1 MNLSAP
7 FCSGIYI
14 LGQPSGQ
21 VTVLVFLFSLNG
33 KLSEHSALV
42 LSFTVVSS
50 SLWPA
55 CHPRKIPV
63 MVPATLV
70 SACILKDC
78 RWFPA
83 LGACRAPRPGC
94 FRSRGSLPSGTS
106 PSCGH
111 AGNFCSLKK
120 CGVNRPK
127 FENRRTKQMRFLLF
141 LVFPLALPFVS
152 L

>member
-1 MNLSAP
+1 MIEGKKLLNLSAP

-120 CGVNRPK
+120 
-127 FENRRTKQMRFLLF
+127 MRCESTQ
-141 LVFPLALPFVS
+141 V
-152 L
+152 